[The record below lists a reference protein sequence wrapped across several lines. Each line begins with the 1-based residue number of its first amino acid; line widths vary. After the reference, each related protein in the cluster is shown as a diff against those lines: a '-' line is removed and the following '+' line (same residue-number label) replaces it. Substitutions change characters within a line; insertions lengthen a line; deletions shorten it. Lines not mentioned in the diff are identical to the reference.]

1 MITDRTQQDVDSGT
15 SKGFYNALD
24 LNRVEA
30 KVAELAEIFD
40 QLGYATSPV
49 TRLDWGMSDIP
60 NSDDLQRYFT
70 NIATIRNIL
79 VAMDTT
85 PSPPMVGAE
94 GYAWE
99 PFTFD
104 LANHAEEI
112 LEDVETLLTS
122 LQQAFCHTGTTICG
136 VIGVIA

>member
-1 MITDRTQQDVDSGT
+1 MITDRTQLDVDNGT
-15 SKGFYNALD
+15 SKGFYNTTD
-24 LNRVEA
+24 MNRVEG
-30 KVAELAEIFD
+30 KVAELAGVFD

-60 NSDDLQRYFT
+60 NPDDLQRYFT
-70 NIATIRNIL
+70 NIATIRNL
-79 VAMDTT
+79 LTVLLST
-85 PSPPMVGAE
+85 PASPMVGAE

-112 LEDVETLLTS
+112 LVDVETLLTD
-122 LQQAFCHTGTTICG
+122 LQQAFCHTGTTLCG